1 MKKSGLIL
9 TILMFIGLGQMN
21 GQAFDKGTKVVAFG
35 IGIGSSLGSFS
46 HTSQIPALSLQYEQ
60 GIWEAGSDG
69 VISLGGYVGYKS
81 FNQKS
86 SAGNFDFTS
95 KWNYTIIGIRSAYHY
110 QGLENERIDLYGGLM
125 LGYYIL
131 KYTYEDNT
139 GSSSPIGSGNYG
151 SSAGLTIYLGGRYYL
166 TDNIAAFVELGYGV
180 SYLNLGINLRF

>member
-1 MKKSGLIL
+1 MKKTGLIL
-9 TILMFIGLGQMN
+9 TILMFIGFGQIN
-21 GQAFDKGTKVVAFG
+21 GQAFEKGTKVVAFG

-46 HTSQIPALSLQYEQ
+46 HTSQIPALSVQYEQ

-81 FNQKS
+81 FNHRS

-95 KWNYTIIGIRSAYHY
+95 KWNYTIVGIRSAYHY

-131 KYTYEDNT
+131 NYTYEDNT
-139 GSSSPIGSGNYG
+139 GSSNPIGSGNYG

-166 TDNIAAFVELGYGV
+166 TNNIAAFVELGYGV